1 MSQNVPLIIGIVLAA
16 VLLVGIIVAAILMNR
31 SDKKKNSSEY
41 SDKSA
46 DDSAAEE
53 TPSRLALPGGT
64 GRFCLARAHRSVRL
78 SSSRMAPML
87 AEVTM
92 AR

>member
-31 SDKKKNSSEY
+31 SDKKKNKSEY

-53 TPSRLALPGGT
+53 TPLWAVADAPEYG
-64 GRFCLARAHRSVRL
+64 VRL
-78 SSSRMAPML
+78 SIPEGSDKVLVEELPPPEPAKSTEP
-87 AEVTM
+87 
-92 AR
+92 